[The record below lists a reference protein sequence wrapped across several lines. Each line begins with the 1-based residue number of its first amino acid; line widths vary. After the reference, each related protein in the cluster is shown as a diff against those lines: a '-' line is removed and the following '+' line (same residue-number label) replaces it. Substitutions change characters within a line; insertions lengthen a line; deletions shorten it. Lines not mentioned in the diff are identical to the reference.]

1 MRQAPRVDDDGRGLS
16 LAQIRRRW
24 YTVVRLPRR
33 AIAADRRHDRG
44 AMLFRV
50 GLPECLIILVV
61 LLIVAGLAYR
71 GGYYR
76 ARRRK

>member
-1 MRQAPRVDDDGRGLS
+1 
-16 LAQIRRRW
+16 
-24 YTVVRLPRR
+24 
-33 AIAADRRHDRG
+33 
-44 AMLFRV
+44 MLFRV